1 MDDGNSKQKLSK
13 AIGPFTLQST
23 KEVYRSPWLQLRED
37 KVLRPDGAPGVFGVI
52 TMREGSSVLP
62 LDDKGQV
69 YLVREFKYGIG
80 EYSLEVISGGF
91 NKDET
96 PLAAAQREL
105 AEETGL
111 SATDWIDL
119 GCVHPFTTVVY
130 SPNHVFLA
138 RGLQRGQDRPD
149 PGEQLS
155 VEKLPFSQALD
166 LVMAGKIIHAASC
179 VVILKAARV
188 LGL

>member
-1 MDDGNSKQKLSK
+1 MSTSSENQNKEV
-13 AIGPFTLQST
+13 GPYRLQST
-23 KEVYRSPWLQLRED
+23 REIYRSPWLQLRED
-37 KVLRPDGAPGVFGVI
+37 RVLRPDGAPGVFGII
-52 TMREGSSVLP
+52 TMREGSSILP
-62 LDDKGQV
+62 LDKNDQV

-91 NKDET
+91 DKGET

-111 SATDWIDL
+111 AATDWLNL

-130 SPNHVFLA
+130 SPNHIFLA
-138 RGLQRGQDRPD
+138 RGLQQGWDRPD
-149 PGEQLS
+149 AGEQLS

-166 LVMAGKIIHAASC
+166 LVMTGKIIHAASC

-188 LGL
+188 LGV